1 MRELFIY
8 YRSHA
13 DRSAEVA
20 EKVREFQ
27 AQLTREHPQLLARLL
42 RRPDLRDGRHTW
54 METYSTATMNAAE
67 GIDLALQQQIEA
79 RAEVLR
85 GCIDGERHTE
95 VFISCAW

>member
-42 RRPDLRDGRHTW
+42 
-54 METYSTATMNAAE
+54 
-67 GIDLALQQQIEA
+67 
-79 RAEVLR
+79 
-85 GCIDGERHTE
+85 
-95 VFISCAW
+95 